1 MITELLH
8 HFLKALF
15 ADNDYRSDIGLDA
28 LSKDAERIVVRDAKY
43 INGDKVRQM
52 RRLYENVW
60 SVDSNSRPTCGVSN
74 PFIALWRFADTCLTM
89 RDGEVTVRFEELLR
103 WRKLSTEIGENL
115 LVCAYLAHEDCFYG
129 SAHAAAR
136 WGYTCQV
143 DDVDLKY
150 IFSKGLSELHQ
161 HLKASADMFSLS
173 WICLMN
179 HITRRYLTFG
189 KIAGGRVPEVYRQ
202 CYEAAALRVSLFEIL
217 QGMEE
222 TEYEMPDSEAG
233 FESALRKLQYRING
247 YRECYGWK
255 IRGKRY
261 DYAITSDQSEGLTPL
276 NVFDGEK
283 YILYASMLRVFQNPA
298 DKKLT
303 QMLYKYVLAKSK
315 FRQFIEQNNVK
326 KGFANFSIYERR
338 KDIILDSYPAYKRIA
353 LTLAAEESLR
363 IHHVT
368 SLETRIAPKN
378 DLRKMLGDFLRT
390 EKYCRATHCGE
401 EQDVRFVYHF
411 IKRCE
416 DDTREGFVRHHR
428 LRNDVKRQTLNIVVM
443 RRYKKTVYEKLV
455 GVDAANSELG
465 CRPEVFAQ
473 SFRYLRKHSDGR
485 LHFTY
490 HAGEDFYDI
499 ADGLRAIDEAIRL
512 LHLKGGDRIGHGL
525 ALGTV
530 AHYYYHRQECT
541 IAISKQCL
549 LDNCAW
555 LLARSPELG
564 ISIAPKVRHTLE
576 SCYCRLLAEI
586 YDRHDVLHTYINSMS
601 LRGDNPRALQS
612 GDREVSDV
620 IPDWKSCDLDPNPQ
634 LEVARQ
640 NKDAVNLYLDYHF
653 SEKVKKEGNRIEEFK
668 ITDEYE
674 HLITEIQEAMMEE
687 IERRGIVME
696 CCPSSNFKI
705 GYEDRYDFQPVFRF
719 NSIIDSPEAHH
730 LPVTINTD
738 DIGVFH
744 TTLDNEYAILALAA
758 LKMKDA
764 DGRPLYSRRMV
775 MSWLE
780 QIRENG
786 YKYRFK
792 PLQTP
797 SNPHSI
803 PFKPLQTPS
812 NPITLPHVANSRN
825 RQI

>member
-8 HFLKALF
+8 HFLKAIF
-15 ADNDYRSDIGLDA
+15 VDNEYRSDVCLDM
-28 LSKDAERIVVRDAKY
+28 LSEDAARLVERDAKY
-43 INGDKVRQM
+43 INGDKVM
-52 RRLYENVW
+52 LMKRLYDEEW
-60 SVDSNSRPTCGVSN
+60 SIDKEDRPTCRVSN
-74 PFIALWRFADTCLTM
+74 PFLALHRFAEACLTM
-89 RDGEVTVRFEELLR
+89 TDGDVAVRFEELLR
-103 WRKLSTEIGENL
+103 WRGLATELGENL
-115 LVCAYLAHEDCFYG
+115 LVCAFLAHRDCFYG
-129 SAHAAAR
+129 NSFESAR
-136 WGYTCQV
+136 WGYTCRI
-143 DDVDLKY
+143 DDVDLNH
-150 IFSKGLSELHQ
+150 IFGKGLAELHQ

-179 HITRRYLTFG
+179 HIANRSQAMKR
-189 KIAGGRVPEVYRQ
+189 IAGGKAAELYRQ
-202 CYEAAALRVSLFEIL
+202 CYEAACLRKQLFEAAM
-217 QGMEE
+217 GSDNAKE
-222 TEYEMPDSEAG
+222 DSYSHEAT
-233 FESALRKLQYRING
+233 FKNDVIALQYRINIL
-247 YRECYGWK
+247 RELHGRR
-255 IRGKRY
+255 INGRRY
-261 DYAITSDQSEGLTPL
+261 DYAITNSLSEELTPL

-283 YILYASMLRVFQNPA
+283 YILYSTLVRIFQNPA
-298 DKKLT
+298 DSRLT
-303 QMLYKYVLAKSK
+303 GMLYRYVLAKSK
-315 FRQFIEQNNVK
+315 FRQFIEQNDAK
-326 KGFANFSIYERR
+326 KGFANFSVHERR
-338 KDIILDSYPAYKRIA
+338 KDTMLDGYTAYKRLA
-353 LTLAAEESLR
+353 LSLAAEEALR
-363 IHHVT
+363 LHHVVR
-368 SLETRIAPKN
+368 LETRIAPKN
-378 DLRKMLGDFLRT
+378 SLKEMAVDFMIA
-390 EKYCRATHCGE
+390 EKCCRARHDGKE
-401 EQDVRFVYHF
+401 LDVRFIYHF
-411 IKRCE
+411 IKRREE
-416 DDTREGFVRHHR
+416 DMDEGRERHYR
-428 LRNDVKRQTLNIVVM
+428 LRRDVMRQTLNMIVMLRNGKV
-443 RRYKKTVYEKLV
+443 KDKLV
-455 GVDAANSELG
+455 GVDAANTELG

-473 SFRYLRKHSDGR
+473 SFRYLRKRCCGR

-564 ISIAPKVRHTLE
+564 VSIAPKVRHTLE
-576 SCYCRLLAEI
+576 SCYFRLLAEI
-586 YDRHDVLHTYINSMS
+586 YDRYDVLHTYINSMS

-674 HLITEIQEAMMEE
+674 HLITEIQEAMMTD

-705 GYEDRYDFQPVFRF
+705 GYEDRYDYQPVFRF
-719 NSIIDSPEAHH
+719 NSIVDSPEAHH

-758 LKMKDA
+758 LKKKDS
-764 DGRPLYSRRMV
+764 GGCPLYSRRMV
-775 MSWLE
+775 MSWLDHL
-780 QIRENG
+780 RENG
-786 YKYRFK
+786 IKYRFG
-792 PLQTP
+792 T
-797 SNPHSI
+797 
-803 PFKPLQTPS
+803 
-812 NPITLPHVANSRN
+812 
-825 RQI
+825 

>member
-15 ADNDYRSDIGLDA
+15 ADNDYRSDIELDT

-52 RRLYENVW
+52 RRLYEDVW
-60 SVDSNSRPTCGVSN
+60 SVDSSSRPTCGVSN

-89 RDGEVTVRFEELLR
+89 RDGKVAVMFEELLR

-115 LVCAYLAHEDCFYG
+115 LVCAYLAHEDCFHG

-189 KIAGGRVPEVYRQ
+189 KIAGGNVPEVYRQ
-202 CYEAAALRVSLFEIL
+202 CYEAAALRVRLFEIL

-233 FESALRKLQYRING
+233 FESALKKLQYRING

-261 DYAITSDQSEGLTPL
+261 DYAITSNLSEELTPL

-338 KDIILDSYPAYKRIA
+338 KDIVLDSYSAYKRIA
-353 LTLAAEESLR
+353 LALAAEESLSL
-363 IHHVT
+363 HHVT

-378 DLRKMLGDFLRT
+378 DLRKMLADFLRA

-416 DDTREGFVRHHR
+416 EDTREGFVRHHR

-443 RRYKKTVYEKLV
+443 QRYKKTVYEKLV

-473 SFRYLRKHSDGR
+473 SFRYLRKHCDGR

-499 ADGLRAIDEAIRL
+499 ADGLRAIDEAVRL
-512 LHLKGGDRIGHGL
+512 LHLGNGERIGHGL

-530 AHYYYHRQECT
+530 AHYYYHRQEGI

-555 LLARSPELG
+555 LLARCPELG

-576 SCYCRLLAEI
+576 SYYCRLLAEI
-586 YDRHDVLHTYINSMS
+586 YDRHDVLHTYINSML

-634 LEVARQ
+634 LVIARQ
-640 NKDAVNLYLDYHF
+640 NIDAVNLYLDYHF

-674 HLITEIQEAMMEE
+674 HLITEIQEVMMTD

-705 GYEDRYDFQPVFRF
+705 GYEDRYDYQPVFRF
-719 NSIIDSPEAHH
+719 NDIADTPEGHH
-730 LPVTINTD
+730 IPVTINTD

-758 LKMKDA
+758 LKKKDA
-764 DGRPLYSRRMV
+764 EGCPLYSRRMV
-775 MSWLE
+775 MTWLDHL
-780 QIRENG
+780 RESG
-786 YKYRFK
+786 FKYRF
-792 PLQTP
+792 
-797 SNPHSI
+797 SI
-803 PFKPLQTPS
+803 
-812 NPITLPHVANSRN
+812 
-825 RQI
+825 